1 VQEGAAYLRVRN
13 ETELYVD
20 PARCFDRGARY
31 APAVE
36 GGGFGLYLAR
46 EIVSAHRGAI
56 DCVLRN
62 HFVEFAV
69 RLPLEKVVI

>member
-1 VQEGAAYLRVRN
+1 M
-13 ETELYVD
+13 
-20 PARCFDRGARY
+20 
-31 APAVE
+31 
-36 GGGFGLYLAR
+36 AR

-56 DCVLRN
+56 DCVPHN